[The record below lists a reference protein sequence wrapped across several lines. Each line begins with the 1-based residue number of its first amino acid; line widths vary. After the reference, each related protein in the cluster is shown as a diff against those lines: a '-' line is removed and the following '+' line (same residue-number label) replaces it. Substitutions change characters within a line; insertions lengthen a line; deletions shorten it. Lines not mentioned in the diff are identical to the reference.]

1 MPKFLIE
8 REIPGAS
15 EMTQSE
21 LHGIS
26 QKSVGV
32 LRQLGPEIQW
42 VESYITGNK
51 IYCVYLAPDAE
62 MVREHSRLGGLP
74 CNKVSLIKQVIDPTT
89 AE

>member
-15 EMTQSE
+15 ELTQAQ
-21 LHGIS
+21 LHSIS

-32 LRQLGPEIQW
+32 LHQLGTEIQW
-42 VESYITGNK
+42 VESYIAGNK
-51 IYCVYLAPDAE
+51 IYCVYVAPDSE
-62 MVREHSRLGGLP
+62 MVREHGRLGGFP
-74 CNKVSLIKQVIDPTT
+74 CNMVSEIKQMIDPTT